1 MTPPHYDLRNYTVSR
16 PLFLDELKKRVL
28 IFDGAMGSNLQALNP
43 TPADF
48 AGHEGLNDF
57 LTISKPSL
65 VASVHEGFL
74 KVGCDEIT
82 TCTFS
87 ANRVKLGE
95 YGIGNQVREVNL
107 AAARLARG
115 LADKYSTPDQPRFV
129 AGDMGPSGFL
139 PSSDDPELGRL
150 TPAELEDIY
159 YEQACA
165 LIDGGVDILLF
176 ETSQDILETRS
187 AILGAHRAR
196 LEKAPQLALIA
207 QVTLD
212 ATGRMLLGTDIGS
225 VISTF
230 RRLPIDV
237 LGINCSTGPREMRES
252 VRTLCQLS
260 PFPVS
265 VLPNAGLPENR
276 NGKAFYPLSAE
287 EFSAAQAEFVSEFG
301 TAIAGGCCGTTHEHL
316 RQTVEKIG
324 RRAPKKRE
332 IDKSNDASSMMKR
345 LVLDQDPKPLIV
357 GERINAQGSKKA
369 KQMMMAEDFDGLLQL
384 ARAQADAGA
393 HALDVCVAMT
403 ERSDEADFM
412 ARLVKKLSL
421 GVDTPLMIDTTEP
434 AVLEAA
440 LRQYPGRA
448 LVNSINLEG
457 NGERLKAVCPVAH
470 RYGAILVAL
479 TIDGEGMAKTR
490 QRKLEIAQKIQQACE
505 KDYGIPADDLAFDC
519 LTFSLATGE
528 AELADSAVETL
539 EAIRLVKQQIP
550 GARTILGLSNVS
562 FGLSKA
568 AREVL
573 NSVFLYHAL
582 KAGLDMA
589 ILNPLD
595 IKAYATIP
603 EEERRLAEDLLFHKN
618 ADALSAFVKAFEGKT
633 ATAATTAAD
642 PTEGMTLAQKIHWK
656 IVNRKPEGM
665 EELLSEIV
673 KEKPAVEVLNNVLLP
688 AMKEVGEKF
697 GSGELILPFVLQSA
711 ETMKRAVAYLE
722 QFLDKSASV
731 SKGTIVLATVLG
743 DVHDIGKNLV
753 KTILSNNGFVVH
765 DLGKQ
770 VPVATIVAKAKEV
783 KADAIGLSALLVST
797 SKQMPLCVQELSRQ
811 GLGFPVV
818 VGGAAINQRYG
829 QRISFVEGDKF
840 YEPGVY
846 YARDAFDGL
855 SILNNLADPAVRKGF
870 QNKQKQSAIEA
881 KERNFS
887 DPLPDAPGTI
897 PAASSDVKP
906 APSFPKNPFHGTAVI
921 QPVPLR
927 ELWPLLDLNSLYK
940 LNWGVK
946 GSHEEYQ
953 KLVKERFEPMRLK
966 MQEEAL
972 SLGIFEP
979 KVVYG
984 YWWASSEGNVL
995 HVYDE
1000 PEAKVPFESFNFPRQ
1015 KVGRHLCL
1023 ADYFKPMGS
1032 GEKDV
1037 VAFQLATV
1045 GQKAADHI
1053 EKLNKSDRYS
1063 EGLFWHGLAVQTA
1076 EALAQWTQKRI
1087 LSEWNLPETRGKRY
1101 SPGFPACPEMS
1112 DQAKVFRLLN
1122 ATKNLGVKLT
1132 DAFMMVPEQ
1141 STSAM
1146 VVHHPDA
1153 EYFNVR

>member
-1 MTPPHYDLRNYTVSR
+1 VSR
-16 PLFLDELKKRVL
+16 PLFLDALKERVL
-28 IFDGAMGSNLQALNP
+28 FFDGAMGSNLQALGP
-43 TPADF
+43 TKEDF
-48 AGHEGLNDF
+48 AGHDGLNDY
-57 LTISKPSL
+57 LTVSKPSL

-74 KVGCDEIT
+74 KAGCDELT

-95 YGIGNQVREVNL
+95 YGIAGKVREVNL
-107 AAARLARG
+107 AAARLARS
-115 LADKYSTPDQPRFV
+115 LADRYSTPEKPRFV
-129 AGDMGPSGFL
+129 AGDMGPTGFL

-150 TPAELEDIY
+150 TPAEIEDIY

-165 LIDGGVDILLF
+165 LIDGGVDLLLF

-196 LEKAPQLALIA
+196 LEKAPHLALIA

-225 VISTF
+225 VIATF

-237 LGINCSTGPREMRES
+237 LGLNCSTGPKEMRES
-252 VRTLCQLS
+252 VRQLCALS

-276 NGKAFYPLSAE
+276 DGKAYYPLPAE
-287 EFSAAQAEFVSEFG
+287 EFARAHEEFVVEFG

-316 RQTVEKIG
+316 RRTVELVG
-324 RRAPKKRE
+324 HRAPKRRAIE
-332 IDKSNDASSMMKR
+332 GGNDASSMMKR
-345 LVLDQDPKPLIV
+345 LPLDQDPKPLIV

-384 ARAQADAGA
+384 ARAQAEAGA

-403 ERSDEADFM
+403 ERSDEAPFM
-412 ARLVKKLSL
+412 ARLVQKLSL

-457 NGERLKAVCPVAH
+457 DGERLRAVCPVAR
-470 RYGAILVAL
+470 RYGAVLVAL
-479 TIDGEGMAKTR
+479 TIDAEGMAKTR
-490 QRKLEIAQKIQQACE
+490 ERKLDIAQRIQRLCE
-505 KDYGIPADDLAFDC
+505 KDYGIPAEDLIFDT
-519 LTFSLATGE
+519 LTFTLATGE
-528 AELADSAVETL
+528 AELSDSAIETL
-539 EAIRLVKQQIP
+539 EGIRLVKQRIP

-562 FGLSKA
+562 FGLGKA

-573 NSVFLYHAL
+573 NSVFLYHAI

-595 IKAYATIP
+595 IKAYSAIP
-603 EEERRLAEDLLFHKN
+603 EEERRLAEDLLFHKH
-618 ADALSAFVKAFEGKT
+618 DQALAAFVKAFEGKT
-633 ATAATTAAD
+633 ATAAAPAGD
-642 PTEGMTLAQKIHWK
+642 PTEGMNVEAKIHWR
-656 IVNRKPEGM
+656 IVNRKPDGI
-665 EELLSEIV
+665 EELLDEAVRS
-673 KEKPAVEVLNNVLLP
+673 KPAVEVLNTVLLP

-697 GSGELILPFVLQSA
+697 GAGELILPFVLQSA
-711 ETMKRAVAYLE
+711 ETMKRAVAHLE
-722 QFLDKSASV
+722 KFLDKTSSA

-770 VPVATIVAKAKEV
+770 VPVATIVEKAKEL

-797 SKQMPLCVQELSRQ
+797 SKQMPLCVEELARQ
-811 GLGFPVV
+811 GLPTPVV
-818 VGGAAINQRYG
+818 VGGAAINRRYG
-829 QRISFVEGDKF
+829 QRISFVGGDRL
-840 YEPGVY
+840 YEPGVF

-855 SILNNLADPAVRKGF
+855 SILNTLADPAGRGDL
-870 QNKQKQSAIEA
+870 QRRQKEEALEA
-881 KERNFS
+881 KRLNFS
-887 DPLPDAPGTI
+887 DPLPDAPGAT
-897 PAASSDVKP
+897 PVTSSDVPK
-906 APSFPKNPFHGTAVI
+906 APSFPTHPFIGPALI
-921 QPVPLR
+921 APVPLR
-927 ELWPLLDLNSLYK
+927 EVWPLLDLNALYK
-940 LNWGVK
+940 MNWGVK
-946 GSHEEYQ
+946 GTAEEAKRLIQ
-953 KLVKERFEPMRLK
+953 ERFEPLRLR

-972 SLGIFEP
+972 TRGLFEP
-979 KVVYG
+979 KVVYAY
-984 YWWASSEGNVL
+984 YWADVEGDTLRVYASADAATPL
-995 HVYDE
+995 
-1000 PEAKVPFESFNFPRQ
+1000 ESFHFPRQ

-1023 ADYFKPMGS
+1023 SDYFKKAGD
-1032 GEKDV
+1032 GEKDR

-1053 EKLNKSDRYS
+1053 ERLNQADKYE
-1063 EGLFWHGLAVQTA
+1063 EGLLWHGLAVQTA
-1076 EALAQWTQKRI
+1076 EALAQWTHQRVLK
-1087 LSEWNLPETRGKRY
+1087 EWGLPPNRGKRY
-1101 SPGFPACPEMS
+1101 SPGFPACPDMA
-1112 DQAKVFRLLN
+1112 DQARFFRLLD
-1122 ATKNLGVKLT
+1122 ATKLTGVRLT

-1141 STSAM
+1141 STSAI